1 MYPPLENS
9 TTRNTIIKK
18 TDTPNETPN
27 LSRSDTKPDE
37 ASDCDSDNARFST
50 VPTSKYK
57 PPKLDPTMT
66 LSPGLSSTQLDKTF
80 NVRDLVQRLK
90 DLKCKVCSKTF
101 ITKEHLVAHMKIHD
115 MEKEKVNEKQV
126 DLSKEPE
133 DGLPVEKE
141 VGSSKG
147 Q

>member
-1 MYPPLENS
+1 M
-9 TTRNTIIKK
+9 
-18 TDTPNETPN
+18 
-27 LSRSDTKPDE
+27 
-37 ASDCDSDNARFST
+37 
-50 VPTSKYK
+50 VPTSKHK
-57 PPKLDPTMT
+57 PPKLPQK
-66 LSPGLSSTQLDKTF
+66 TQLDKTF
-80 NVRDLVQRLK
+80 NVRDLVNRLK

-101 ITKEHLVAHMKIHD
+101 ITKDHLDCHMKIHD
-115 MEKEKVNEKQV
+115 LEKEKVNEKQV